1 MEAPH
6 AKIINIIIIIISIII
21 STTIIIIIVSAIII
35 IPSVPTAPNR
45 FLEKRDEPS
54 LP

>member
-6 AKIINIIIIIISIII
+6 AIIITIIIIGIII
-21 STTIIIIIVSAIII
+21 STTIIIIIISAIII